1 MFEGLSKSLIAAKNR
16 SIDLETL
23 VARCRKGDDPAW
35 EELVDRYQSRVFAL
49 AYRFFGDPEE
59 ARDVTQEA
67 FLRIYRRLET
77 FSGGDFVPWMLRLT
91 RNLCVDRLRRQKA
104 RPSADFPVEE
114 APEIPDPGP
123 TPDASWV
130 NNERKRLVYRA
141 IKTMS
146 GELREMIVLKEIRGL
161 SLREIA
167 DHYGIPVG
175 TVKSRSNRARIE
187 LARMVLELDPS
198 YGR

>member
-1 MFEGLSKSLIAAKNR
+1 ME
-16 SIDLETL
+16 
-23 VARCRKGDDPAW
+23 RCRKGDDPAW
-35 EELVDRYQSRVFAL
+35 EELVNRYQSRVYAL

-67 FLRIYRRLET
+67 FIRIYRRLET
-77 FSGGDFVPWMLRLT
+77 FSGGDFVPWMLRLA

-104 RPSADFPVEE
+104 RPGPDFPVEA

-123 TPDASWV
+123 TPEASWV
-130 NNERKRLVYRA
+130 TNERKRLVYRA
-141 IKTMS
+141 LKTMS

-167 DHYGIPVG
+167 AHYGIPVG

-187 LARMVLELDPS
+187 LARTVLELDPS
-198 YGR
+198 YGS